1 MKKVKDILNRKGT
14 SLIYVPKNTI
24 VRDALKT
31 MAEKNIGS
39 ILIMEDGQYLGL
51 MTERDYARKVI
62 LQGRSSKELNV
73 EEIMSTEHPHVSKE
87 HSIEQCMQLMSEN
100 NVRYLPV
107 FENNKLVGLISILDV
122 IKETIVEQKETIQQL
137 ESYIHS

>member
-1 MKKVKDILNRKGT
+1 MKKVKDILNRKGN
-14 SLIYVPKNTI
+14 LIISVGPTTI

-39 ILIMEDGQYLGL
+39 IIIMENGQYLGL

-62 LQGRSSKELNV
+62 LMGRSSKEVTVADIL
-73 EEIMSTEHPHVSKE
+73 STDHPHITKE
-87 HSIEQCMQLMSEN
+87 HSIESCMEVMGSK

-107 FENNKLVGLISILDV
+107 FENDQLIGLVSLIDV
-122 IKETIVEQKETIQQL
+122 IKEINLQQKETIQHL

>member
-1 MKKVKDILNRKGT
+1 MKKVKDILNRKGN
-14 SLIYVPKNTI
+14 LIVSVGPTTI

-39 ILIMEDGQYLGL
+39 IIIMENGQYLGL

-62 LQGRSSKELNV
+62 LMGRSSKEV
-73 EEIMSTEHPHVSKE
+73 TVDEIASTDHPHITKDY
-87 HSIEQCMQLMSEN
+87 SIEQCMELMSTKS
-100 NVRYLPV
+100 VRYLPV
-107 FENNKLVGLISILDV
+107 FENDQLIGLVSLIDV
-122 IKETIVEQKETIQQL
+122 IKEINLQQKETIQHL